1 MEIFSYPENAKE
13 LYEKHKKAIEQAC
26 EPIATMLA
34 LNNPELT
41 DLANEALELYART
54 ITMHAL
60 THLLSFEIASINII
74 ATNKF

>member
-41 DLANEALELYART
+41 DPSKRSFRT
-54 ITMHAL
+54 LRKDNLQCMR
-60 THLLSFEIASINII
+60 
-74 ATNKF
+74 

>member
-1 MEIFSYPENAKE
+1 METFSYPENAKE
-13 LYEKHKKAIEQAC
+13 LYKKHKKAIEQAC

-54 ITMHAL
+54 IYNACVD
-60 THLLSFEIASINII
+60 ASIII
-74 ATNKF
+74 RNREHQHYRNQ

>member
-1 MEIFSYPENAKE
+1 METFSYPENAKE
-13 LYEKHKKAIEQAC
+13 LYEKYKKAIEQAC

-54 ITMHAL
+54 IYNACVD
-60 THLLSFEIASINII
+60 ASIII
-74 ATNKF
+74 RNREYQHYRDQ